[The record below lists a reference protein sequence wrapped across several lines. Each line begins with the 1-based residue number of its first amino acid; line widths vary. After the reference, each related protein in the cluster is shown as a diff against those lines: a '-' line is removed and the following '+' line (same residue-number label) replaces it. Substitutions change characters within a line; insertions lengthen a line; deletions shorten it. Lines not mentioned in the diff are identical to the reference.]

1 MRVLLPSS
9 HGSFRVR
16 LSAFDVFWAAVCPL
30 LALYARDAYILSPKF
45 AGTAVFYCSISLVF
59 SLIAFL
65 AFRVSDGDSHHFSV
79 QDAINVVKAVFTA
92 GFMTALVL
100 FTFTRL
106 DGIPRTT
113 PLIHVFI
120 LTAGLIAMRA
130 ITRFRDTDH
139 TVTNGAHHSQIEH
152 IIMIGATRLSS
163 LYIKF
168 VRACSPFNHRIVAVL
183 DDKSKMIGRAVMGV
197 PVVAKVENFE
207 SVIEE
212 FTVHG
217 VRIHRLIIGGDEH
230 LLSEEA
236 LAKVRDVCNQRQI
249 KLQFVSNLIG
259 LDRRPAFQNGV
270 AADIVAQPPS
280 VATLPAYHRVKR
292 VIDFILAAT
301 AILVLIPLFVAVSL
315 LVLLDVGSPVVFWQ
329 QRIGQGGGCFLLY
342 KFRTLRAPFDPDGRP
357 LSEDQRLSWIGRL
370 LRDTRLDE
378 LPQLF
383 NVLVGDMSLIGPRPL
398 LLHDQPTNST
408 LRLSARPGITG
419 WAQVNGGNLITAN
432 EKGALDEWYIQNVSP
447 WLDLRIVGLT
457 LRFGFTGE
465 RRSEHALSQAHA
477 EQSASFFLTIPP
489 HPQRDV
495 REVLKPVHTRRPAS
509 RVTRSTRPPA
519 AHFPAGPVKPH
530 Q

>member
-16 LSAFDVFWAAVCPL
+16 LSAFDVLWAALSPL
-30 LALYARDAYILSPKF
+30 LALYVRHAYVLSVNE
-45 AGTAVFYCSISLVF
+45 ATTAALYCGISLVF

-65 AFRVSDGDSHHFSV
+65 SFRLSDGDSHHFSV
-79 QDAINVVKAVFTA
+79 QDATNVVKAVFSA

-130 ITRFRDTDH
+130 IRRFRDSDH
-139 TVTNGAHHSQIEH
+139 TVVNDTNHSQIEH

-168 VRACSPFNHRIVAVL
+168 VRACSPLNHRIVAVL
-183 DDKSKMIGRAVMGV
+183 DDKAKMIGRAIIGV
-197 PVVAKVENFE
+197 PVIAKIQNIEP
-207 SVIEE
+207 VIKK
-212 FTVHG
+212 FAVHG

-230 LLSEEA
+230 LLTEVA
-236 LAKVRDVCNQRQI
+236 LAKVRHVCDQRQI
-249 KLQFVSNLIG
+249 KLQFVPDLIG
-259 LDRRPAFQNGV
+259 LDRFPAIQNDI

-280 VATLPAYHRVKR
+280 VMTLPAYHQVKR
-292 VIDFILAAT
+292 IIDFIIAAT
-301 AILVLIPLFVAVSL
+301 TILALLPLFIMVSL

-342 KFRTLRAPFDPDGRP
+342 KFRTLRTPFDSDGRP
-357 LSEDQRLSWIGRL
+357 LANVQRISWIGRL

-408 LRLSARPGITG
+408 LRLSARPGISG
-419 WAQVNGGNLITAN
+419 WAQVNGGNLITPN
-432 EKGALDEWYIQNVSP
+432 EKGALDEWYIRNASP

-465 RRSEHALSQAHA
+465 RRSEHALSQAHI
-477 EQSASFFLTIPP
+477 EQSASFFWTISP
-489 HPQRDV
+489 HPRRDV

-509 RVTRSTRPPA
+509 RVKRGTKLPA
-519 AHFPAGPVKPH
+519 AHRQTEPVKPH

>member
-1 MRVLLPSS
+1 MRLLLPSS

-16 LSAFDVFWAAVCPL
+16 LSAFDVFWAALSPL
-30 LALYARDAYILSPKF
+30 LALYVRDAYVLSPKF
-45 AGTAVFYCSISLVF
+45 AATAALYCGISLVF

-65 AFRVSDGDSHHFSV
+65 AFRLSDGNSHHFSV
-79 QDAINVVKAVFTA
+79 QDAANVVKAVFSA

-113 PLIHVFI
+113 PILHVFI
-120 LTAGLIAMRA
+120 LISGLIAMRA
-130 ITRFRDTDH
+130 ITRFRDSDH
-139 TVTNGAHHSQIEH
+139 TVVNGATHSQIEH

-168 VRACSPFNHRIVAVL
+168 VRAYSPLNHRIVAVL
-183 DDKSKMIGRAVMGV
+183 DEKAKMIGRAIIGV
-197 PVVAKVENFE
+197 PVIAKIQNIEP
-207 SVIEE
+207 VIEE
-212 FTVHG
+212 FAVHG

-236 LAKVRDVCNQRQI
+236 LAKVRHVCDQRQI
-249 KLQFVSNLIG
+249 KLQFVPDLIG
-259 LDRRPAFQNGV
+259 LDRFPAIQNDI
-270 AADIVAQPPS
+270 AADIVAHPPS
-280 VATLPAYHRVKR
+280 VMTLPAYHRVKR
-292 VIDFILAAT
+292 VIDFIIAAT
-301 AILVLIPLFVAVSL
+301 TILVLLPLFVAVSL

-342 KFRTLRAPFDPDGRP
+342 KFRTLQTPFDSDGRP
-357 LSEDQRLSWIGRL
+357 LANVQRLSWIGRI
-370 LRDTRLDE
+370 LRGTRLDE

-432 EKGALDEWYIQNVSP
+432 EKGALDEWYIRNASP
-447 WLDLRIVGLT
+447 WLDLRILGLT

-477 EQSASFFLTIPP
+477 EQNASYSWMVPP
-489 HPQRDV
+489 HPRQGV
-495 REVLKPVHTRRPAS
+495 REVLKPAHTRRPAS
-509 RVTRSTRPPA
+509 RATRGTRPPA
-519 AHFPAGPVKPH
+519 AHLTAVPVKPH